1 MKRLNGIFTSFV
13 IGYFFIIASVA
24 FAQDPIEVAP
34 EHYVVLFENER
45 VRVLETRYGPG
56 ESSDFHNHPDN
67 LVIAMSDGLAIPV
80 NSDGSTSE
88 YRFEFGDVFWR
99 DAVQHTGV
107 NSSDEEL
114 YLITIEF
121 KETE

>member
-1 MKRLNGIFTSFV
+1 MKSVFTLLVALFSLTSATFV
-13 IGYFFIIASVA
+13 
-24 FAQDPIEVAP
+24 FAQDPVEVAP
-34 EHYVVLFENER
+34 EHYKVLFENER

-56 ESSDFHNHPDN
+56 ESSDFHTHPDN
-67 LVIAMSDGLAIPV
+67 LVIAMSDGLAMPV

-99 DAVQHTGV
+99 EGVQHSGV
-107 NSSDEEL
+107 NSSDEDL

-121 KETE
+121 KD